1 MPLTDTA
8 EEEKSI
14 PRACEARIGDGIRDK
29 TTGKLH
35 TCSRKTSS
43 VPAVRS
49 GMGERGVSGK
59 SWKQW
64 LMSCVGRRQAAA
76 QRALPRFGQECLH
89 RRTGPGF
96 VAPPPTPR

>member
-29 TTGKLH
+29 ATGKLH

-43 VPAVRS
+43 VPAVQD
-49 GMGERGVSGK
+49 GMCERGVSGK

-64 LMSCVGRRQAAA
+64 LMSWVGRLKGHSQI
-76 QRALPRFGQECLH
+76 RAGMFTQKDGARLCG
-89 RRTGPGF
+89 
-96 VAPPPTPR
+96 APTNNP